1 MTELNMHQMRSRME
15 SMSPGE
21 RQAYM
26 LNMKNQLRLVFWE
39 LTEGCNLACIHCRA
53 SAQPERAAN
62 ELSTG
67 ECKAVIDD
75 LVTFANP
82 ILVLTGGEP
91 LYRPDF
97 FEIASYASGKGL
109 RVAMA
114 TNATLIT
121 DEIAARIKE
130 VGIQRVSVSIDGSC
144 ARTHDTFR
152 GLPGSFERALQG
164 IEHLKAHGLEFQ
176 FNTTVARHNV
186 AEIED
191 TLKLALERGAKAL
204 HIFMLVPVGCGVQ
217 IADSQML
224 PAEEYE
230 RVLNWFYDMSRKV
243 NIELKATCAP
253 HYFRV
258 MRQRAKAEGIQI
270 TPQTHGMAAMTKGCL
285 AGSGV
290 CFVSHLGQVQPCGY
304 LPVAAGNVRQQPL
317 SEIWK
322 GSPVFEKLR
331 QPDLLGGKCGVCE
344 YRNVCEGCRARAFA
358 ETGDYMAEE
367 PYCIYIPRR
376 QAGGVAQA
384 SGER

>member
-1 MTELNMHQMRSRME
+1 MTDMNMHQIRSRME
-15 SMSPGE
+15 TMSPAE

-26 LNMKNQLRLVFWE
+26 MNMKNQLRLVFWE

-53 SAQPERAAN
+53 SAQPERDSD
-62 ELSTG
+62 ELSTD
-67 ECKAVIDD
+67 ECKTLIDD

-114 TNATLIT
+114 TNATLVT
-121 DEIAARIKE
+121 DGIAARIKE

-144 ARTHDTFR
+144 AKTHDSFR
-152 GLPGSFERALQG
+152 GLPGSFDRAWEG

-176 FNTTVARHNV
+176 LNTTVARHNV

-191 TLKLALERGAKAL
+191 TLKLAVERGARAL

-217 IADSQML
+217 IAESQML

-317 SEIWK
+317 SAVWG

-367 PYCIYIPRR
+367 PYCIYVPRR
-376 QAGGVAQA
+376 QAGGVAHA